1 MMSLLRKYEVWW
13 FLGLIIVVNA
23 LFVSGISFEILSHR
37 LYSNGRFAL
46 LAGVLGG
53 IVLAARGWPGIMDL
67 LRPMGQWRR
76 PAAWYLFAF
85 LWNPTICLLILA
97 GLYTFNRDAMPVFEP
112 NFAIASRSD
121 VVRTVVISSLVGEI
135 VWISYAIRRL
145 SGSFTPYVS
154 ALIVGAVWTAWWIP
168 MVFYNI
174 GVIPNLPLGG
184 LWCNQTGVAV
194 MCTFVYMH
202 TKSGF
207 LVLCLQLTFNFTI
220 LILPMTPVAG
230 GVTTY
235 WVFAITYFVAALLLF
250 LAFGPKP
257 LFGMGPPKG
266 RAVAEPQGGYES
278 R

>member
-1 MMSLLRKYEVWW
+1 M
-13 FLGLIIVVNA
+13 
-23 LFVSGISFEILSHR
+23 
-37 LYSNGRFAL
+37 
-46 LAGVLGG
+46 
-53 IVLAARGWPGIMDL
+53 
-67 LRPMGQWRR
+67 
-76 PAAWYLFAF
+76 
-85 LWNPTICLLILA
+85 LILA
-97 GLYTFNRDAMPVFEP
+97 GLYTFNRDAMPEFEP

-121 VVRTVVISSLVGEI
+121 VVRTVLISSLVGEI

-145 SGSFTPYVS
+145 SGRFTPYVS
-154 ALIVGAVWTAWWIP
+154 ALIVGVVWTAWWVP

-184 LWCNQTGVAV
+184 LLFNQTGVAA

-207 LVLCLQLTFNFTI
+207 LVLCLQVTFNFTI

-235 WVFAITYFVAALLLF
+235 WVFAITYFIAALLLF
-250 LAFGPKP
+250 VDFGPKP

-266 RAVAEPQGGYES
+266 RAVA
-278 R
+278 